1 MASITELG
9 ALVWELYDERK
20 LTETQVDNIFQ
31 ILKQD
36 EQ

>member
-1 MASITELG
+1 MASVTELG

-20 LTETQVDNIFQ
+20 LTEAQVDNIFQ

-36 EQ
+36 E

>member
-1 MASITELG
+1 MASISELG

-31 ILKQD
+31 IIDKD
-36 EQ
+36 E

>member
-20 LTETQVDNIFQ
+20 LTETQVDNIFK
-31 ILKQD
+31 IIEKQ
-36 EQ
+36 

>member
-1 MASITELG
+1 MASILELG

-31 ILKQD
+31 IIEKK
-36 EQ
+36 

>member
-1 MASITELG
+1 MASVTELG

-31 ILKQD
+31 IINKY
-36 EQ
+36 E

>member
-31 ILKQD
+31 IINKD
-36 EQ
+36 E

>member
-9 ALVWELYDERK
+9 ALIWELYDERK

-31 ILKQD
+31 IIEKQ
-36 EQ
+36 

>member
-1 MASITELG
+1 MASVTELG

-31 ILKQD
+31 IINKD
-36 EQ
+36 E